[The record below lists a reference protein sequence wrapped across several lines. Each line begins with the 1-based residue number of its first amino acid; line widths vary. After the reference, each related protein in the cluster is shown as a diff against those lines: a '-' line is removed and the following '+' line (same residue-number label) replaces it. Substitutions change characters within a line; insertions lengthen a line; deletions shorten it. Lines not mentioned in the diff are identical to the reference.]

1 LRLGVAGWP
10 VAHSRSPVMQ
20 NAALHA
26 LGLGDW
32 RYQLLPLPPAL
43 FDQTVAALPANG
55 FRGINVTIP
64 YKQAAL
70 ALADAAS
77 AAATATGAANTLL
90 LQPDGTVVA
99 DNTDAPA
106 LRAAIAE
113 RLPLP
118 GLSVFVL
125 GAGGSAR
132 AAVWALTAA
141 GADVHVWNRT
151 ASRAADLCAAIGGRP
166 LAGLAAVATLRSVD
180 LIVNCT
186 SVGLRPEDE
195 LSALPLSPRLL
206 GGARLVVDLVYGKHE
221 TPLIAAARAAGVETL
236 GGLEILVRQGALALE
251 LFTGRKAPLAVMRAA
266 VGL

>member
-10 VAHSRSPVMQ
+10 VAHSRSPMMQ
-20 NAALHA
+20 NAALQA

-32 RYQLLPLPPAL
+32 RYQLLPLPPGL
-43 FDQTVAALPANG
+43 FDETVVALPGSG

-64 YKQAAL
+64 HKEAAL
-70 ALADAAS
+70 ALADTAS

-90 LQPDGTVVA
+90 FAPDGTVIA

-106 LRAAIAE
+106 LRGAIAE
-113 RLPLP
+113 RLPLA
-118 GLSVFVL
+118 GLTVLVL

-132 AAVWALTAA
+132 AAVWALVAA

-151 ASRAADLCAAIGGRP
+151 ASRAARLCALTGGRP
-166 LAGLAAVATLRSVD
+166 LAGLTEVAALRAVD

-186 SVGLRPEDE
+186 SVGLRPDDE

-206 GGARLVVDLVYGKHE
+206 SGARLVVDLVYGKRA
-221 TPLIAAARAAGVETL
+221 TPLIAAAHAAGVETIV
-236 GGLEILVRQGALALE
+236 GLEILVRQGALALE